1 MRITQLLRRTFGSLS
16 VRNYRLYFMG
26 QLVSINGTWMQT
38 TAQAWLVLHL
48 TNSGLALGITAA
60 LRFLPM
66 LLLGAWGGVIADRF
80 DRRRMLVA
88 TQVASGLLSGGMGAI
103 TLSGHAT
110 TWLVYAFAMA
120 LGFVQVVDTP
130 ARQAFASELVGQ
142 HLVAN
147 AVSLNAAVFT
157 SARVIGPGVAGFL
170 IALLGTGWCFVADG
184 ASYLGAI
191 GALLLMRP
199 DALFRE
205 AFRARASGAAQLV
218 EGLRYAWSTPA
229 LRLPLLMMAV
239 VGMLAFNF
247 NVLLPLVATDVF
259 HGNAETYGLLGTL
272 LGAGAFAGALL
283 AATRS
288 RPTLRLLIAA
298 SLAFGAMLLLAA
310 GMPVLALEMV
320 ALVPLGAAMT
330 MFQATTN
337 SLLQLASRPELRG
350 RVMALYMVM
359 FMGTTP
365 IGGPIIGW
373 VAQTLGARAGLAI
386 GGLSAIVTALAVLAW
401 LRRPPAEVPAPV
413 EEPAGSAPEQEE
425 LRPAG

>member
-1 MRITQLLRRTFGSLS
+1 MRIARLLQRTFGSLA
-16 VRNYRLYFMG
+16 VRNYRLYFLG
-26 QLVSINGTWMQT
+26 QVVSINGTWMQT
-38 TAQAWLVLHL
+38 IAQAWLVLHL
-48 TNSGLALGITAA
+48 TNSGVALGITAA

-66 LLLGAWGGVIADRF
+66 LLLGAWGGVIADRV

-88 TQVASGLLSGGMGAI
+88 TQVASSLLSGGMGAI

-110 TWLVYAFAMA
+110 TWIVYVFAIA
-120 LGFVQVVDTP
+120 LGCVQVIDTP

-157 SARVIGPGVAGFL
+157 SARVIGPGVAGLL
-170 IALLGTGWCFVADG
+170 IALLGTGWCFVADA

-191 GALLLMRP
+191 AALLLMRP
-199 DALFRE
+199 DALFRD
-205 AFRARASGAAQLV
+205 ALRARASGAAQLV
-218 EGLRYAWSTPA
+218 EGLRYAWATPG

-272 LGAGAFAGALL
+272 LGVGAFVGALL
-283 AATRS
+283 AASRS

-310 GMPVLALEMV
+310 GMPLLALEMV

-337 SLLQLASRPELRG
+337 SLLQLTARPELRG

-386 GGLSAIVTALAVLAW
+386 GGLSAIVTALVVLAW
-401 LRRPPAEVPAPV
+401 LRRPAAPVAVPV
-413 EEPAGSAPEQEE
+413 EEPAASADERSE
-425 LRPAG
+425 LRSAG

>member
-1 MRITQLLRRTFGSLS
+1 VRIPQLLQRTFGSLS
-16 VRNYRLYFMG
+16 VRNYRLYFVG
-26 QLVSINGTWMQT
+26 QVVSINGTWMQT
-38 TAQAWLVLHL
+38 IAQAWLVLHL
-48 TNSGLALGITAA
+48 TNSGVALGITAA

-66 LLLGAWGGVIADRF
+66 LLFGAWGGVIADRV
-80 DRRRMLVA
+80 DRRKALVA

-103 TLSGHAT
+103 TLSGQAT
-110 TWLVYAFAMA
+110 TWLVFVFAIA
-120 LGFVQVVDTP
+120 LGCVQVIDTP

-142 HLVAN
+142 RLVAN

-157 SARVIGPGVAGFL
+157 SARVIGPGVAGLL
-170 IALLGTGWCFVADG
+170 IALLGTGWCFVADA
-184 ASYLGAI
+184 ASYAAAI
-191 GALLLMRP
+191 AALLLMRP
-199 DALFRE
+199 DALFRD
-205 AFRARASGAAQLV
+205 ALRARASGAAQLV
-218 EGLRYAWSTPA
+218 EGLRYAWGTPA

-259 HGNAETYGLLGTL
+259 HGNAETYGVLGTL
-272 LGAGAFAGALL
+272 LGVGAFAGALL
-283 AATRS
+283 AANRA
-288 RPTLRLLIAA
+288 RPTLRLLIGA
-298 SLAFGAMLLLAA
+298 SLGFGAMLLLAA

-330 MFQATTN
+330 LFQATTN

-365 IGGPIIGW
+365 IGGPLIGW

-386 GGLSAIVTALAVLAW
+386 GGLSAIVTALVVLVW
-401 LRRPPAEVPAPV
+401 LRRPAAPVPVPV
-413 EEPAGSAPEQEE
+413 EEPGE
-425 LRPAG
+425 LRSAG

>member
-1 MRITQLLRRTFGSLS
+1 MRIPQVLQRTFGSLS
-16 VRNYRLYFMG
+16 VRNYRLYFVG
-26 QLVSINGTWMQT
+26 QVVSINGTWMQT
-38 TAQAWLVLHL
+38 IAQAWLVLHL
-48 TNSGLALGITAA
+48 TNSGVALGITAA

-66 LLLGAWGGVIADRF
+66 LLFGAWGGVIADRV
-80 DRRRMLVA
+80 DRRKALVA

-103 TLSGHAT
+103 TLSGQAT
-110 TWLVYAFAMA
+110 TGLVFAFAIA
-120 LGFVQVVDTP
+120 LGCVQVIDTP

-142 HLVAN
+142 RLVAN

-157 SARVIGPGVAGFL
+157 SARVIGPGVAGLL
-170 IALLGTGWCFVADG
+170 IALLGTGWCFVADA
-184 ASYLGAI
+184 ASYAAAI
-191 GALLLMRP
+191 AALLLMRP
-199 DALFRE
+199 DALFRD
-205 AFRARASGAAQLV
+205 ALRARASGAAQLV
-218 EGLRYAWSTPA
+218 EGLRYAWGTPA

-259 HGNAETYGLLGTL
+259 HGNAETYGVLGTL
-272 LGAGAFAGALL
+272 LGVGAFAGALL
-283 AATRS
+283 AANRS
-288 RPTLRLLIAA
+288 RPTLRLLIGA

-330 MFQATTN
+330 LFQATTN

-365 IGGPIIGW
+365 IGGPVIGW

-386 GGLSAIVTALAVLAW
+386 GGLSAIVTALVVVAW
-401 LRRPPAEVPAPV
+401 LRRPAAPV
-413 EEPAGSAPEQEE
+413 SVPVGDAGRAEEPGE
-425 LRPAG
+425 LRSAG